1 MSSFTVNT
9 INELLVLGRYGVIPT
24 YLTTVWRYGD
34 EKIGVSAAE
43 ILNSG
48 RTPTKDM
55 VRSIVVLLLVFFPFF
70 FFMAIAPEEWNV
82 PALMPTMAFSAMFF
96 FGSTTLV
103 VFVAWAPARAFR
115 SDYARLL
122 DMTLLTPVELLKLE
136 EKDLRERVH
145 RVLVH
150 MAVEL
155 KLTEVEE
162 RKKPTDNIMNWVQD
176 KRNQFA
182 FAFALARRFGLIDP
196 ALGWTPFFQEAE

>member
-136 EKDLRERVH
+136 EKDLRARVH
-145 RVLVH
+145 RELFR
-150 MAVEL
+150 MADTL
-155 KLTEVEE
+155 KLTEMDEQ
-162 RKKPTDNIMNWVQD
+162 RNPNNDSMKLVQYE
-176 KRNQFA
+176 RNQFA
-182 FAFALARRFGLIDP
+182 SAFVLARRFGLIDP